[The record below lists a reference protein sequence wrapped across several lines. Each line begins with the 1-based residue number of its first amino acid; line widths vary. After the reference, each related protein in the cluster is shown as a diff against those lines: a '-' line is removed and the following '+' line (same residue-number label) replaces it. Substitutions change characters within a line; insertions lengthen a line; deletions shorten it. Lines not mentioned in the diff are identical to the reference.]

1 MWAGSLDIE
10 TVCKVSEGVLRY
22 VCKVRMSVGNIGVK
36 TAQNRQDWDV
46 CYAHTLEG
54 VPSGQW
60 QTLRAH
66 AEAVAKEAARF
77 AEAFGSPEA
86 ARLIGKVHDAGK
98 AHPAFQAYLRG
109 QGPGHPHAA
118 DGAKWLDAHVP
129 TLGRLLAY
137 TVDGH
142 HTGLP
147 DGVGDVTA
155 LVFHLCKAQEP
166 KGVEVE
172 PPKDVRTLLPE
183 FLRKDGNLKVWL
195 WVKMLYSCLVDAD
208 WLDTE
213 RFMAAARAA
222 TRPET
227 FDDLHTLLGRYHAH
241 MATFRADTPVNK
253 LRTDILQAVLAKAKN
268 APGLYTLTVPTGGG
282 KTLASLGFAL
292 EHAVANGKNK
302 VVYAIP
308 YSTIIE
314 QTSKT
319 LSDVLGARNVLEHHA
334 EAKWCEEKDEVAN
347 PLRQLTENWAGVPV
361 VVTTNVQFFES
372 FFSAQSSRCR
382 KLHNV
387 AGSVIILDEA
397 QKLPEKFLAPCA
409 ELLRRLVSDYGC
421 TVVLCTATQPDLSAF
436 GLKEATELA
445 PDVDGLYA
453 ALRRVDYHL
462 LGRMEWPAL
471 ADRIAHEQGAL
482 CVVNT
487 RQDAR
492 DLYEELAKRKGD
504 ATFHLSTWMCPAH
517 RRDTITQIRERLKAK
532 VPTYVV
538 STSLIEAGVDLDFPA
553 VFRALAGLDSLAQ
566 AAGRCNREGKL
577 LSPDGSPAHGQVY
590 LFEEPKPCVMGTL
603 RKAQQCTR
611 RLGDLEKCLHLPES
625 FKKYFACYYYDL
637 NDRGEDLLLQLK
649 TYPKDFPIAFRSVS
663 DRFHMIPN
671 EADITVFVPYGDKT
685 KTILEKVISHGLTKD
700 DFRALRGVGVQL
712 RHHDLLRLNAAFP
725 LKIFDWVSG
734 RPVEQKE
741 EECFYYAL
749 PDLKEVY
756 SLKTGLNLA
765 FDTLSPNDSCQ

>member
-1 MWAGSLDIE
+1 MKS
-10 TVCKVSEGVLRY
+10 KSENV
-22 VCKVRMSVGNIGVK
+22 
-36 TAQNRQDWDV
+36 DWST
-46 CYAHTLEG
+46 CYAHSKKG
-54 VPSGQW
+54 VPCEQW

-66 AEAVAKEAARF
+66 AEAVAELAAGF
-77 AEAFGSPEA
+77 AEPFRSSEA
-86 ARLIGKVHDAGK
+86 ARLVGKVHDAGK
-98 AHPAFQAYLRG
+98 SHPAFQAYLRG

-118 DGAKWLDAHVP
+118 DGAKWLDTHIPA
-129 TLGRLLAY
+129 LGRLLAY
-137 TVDGH
+137 MVDGH
-142 HTGLP
+142 HAGLP
-147 DGVGDVTA
+147 DGEGDATS
-155 LVFHLCKAQEP
+155 LTSHLCKAQEP
-166 KGVEVE
+166 QGVEAE
-172 PPKDVRTLLPE
+172 SPKDVRTLLPD

-213 RFMAAARAA
+213 RFMDAKRAES
-222 TRPET
+222 RPDA
-227 FDDLHTLLGRYHAH
+227 FDGLPTLLERYRAH
-241 MATFRADTPVNK
+241 MAAFRADTPVNK
-253 LRTDILQAVLAKAKN
+253 LRADVLHAVLAKAKN
-268 APGLYTLTVPTGGG
+268 APGLYALTVPTGGG

-292 EHAVANGKNK
+292 DHAVAHHKEK
-302 VVYAIP
+302 IIYAIP

-319 LSDVLGARNVLEHHA
+319 LSGVLGERNVLEHHA
-334 EAKWCEEKDEVAN
+334 EAKWRENKDEVAN

-372 FFSAQSSRCR
+372 FFAAQSSRCR

-397 QKLPEKFLAPCA
+397 QKLPENFLAPCA
-409 ELLRRLVSDYGC
+409 ELLRLLVSDYGC

-453 ALRRVDYHL
+453 ALRRVDYHE

-471 ADRIAHEQGAL
+471 ADRVAQERGAL

-492 DLYEELAKRKGD
+492 DLYAELAKRKDD

-517 RRDTITQIRERLKAK
+517 RRDTITKIRERLKAK

-566 AAGRCNREGKL
+566 AAGRCNREGRL
-577 LSPDGSPAHGQVY
+577 TNPDGTPAHGQVY

-603 RKAQQCTR
+603 RKAISATN
-611 RLGDLEKCLHLPES
+611 LLSEDLTEAPHRPAAFTAF
-625 FKKYFACYYYDL
+625 FKEYFNGL
-637 NDRGEDLLLQLK
+637 NDRGETILDHLQNPRNLR
-649 TYPKDFPIAFRSVS
+649 FRDVS
-663 DRFHMIPN
+663 DHFHMIPG
-671 EADITVFVPYGDKT
+671 EGEETVFVSYGDT
-685 KTILEKVISHGLTKD
+685 KAILREAIEVGLDRKRL
-700 DFRALRGVGVQL
+700 RALRGARVQVRRHAFAQLEPALVRL
-712 RHHDLLRLNAAFP
+712 RV
-725 LKIFDWVSG
+725 FDPTEGCMVDS
-734 RPVEQKE
+734 P
-741 EECFYYAL
+741 YYAL
-749 PDLKEVY
+749 PNLKGFY
-756 SLKTGLNLA
+756 SEETGLNVA
-765 FDTLSPNDSCQ
+765 FDTLSIDDTIYN

>member
-1 MWAGSLDIE
+1 MKS
-10 TVCKVSEGVLRY
+10 KSENV
-22 VCKVRMSVGNIGVK
+22 
-36 TAQNRQDWDV
+36 DWST
-46 CYAHTLEG
+46 CYAHSKKG
-54 VPSGQW
+54 VPCEQW

-66 AEAVAKEAARF
+66 AEAVAELAAGF
-77 AEAFGSPEA
+77 AEPFRSSEA
-86 ARLIGKVHDAGK
+86 ARLVGKVHDAGK
-98 AHPAFQAYLRG
+98 SHPAFQAYLRG

-118 DGAKWLDAHVP
+118 DGAKWLDTHISA
-129 TLGRLLAY
+129 LGRLLAY
-137 TVDGH
+137 MVDGH
-142 HTGLP
+142 HAGLP
-147 DGVGDVTA
+147 DGEGDATS
-155 LVFHLCKAQEP
+155 LTSHLCKAQEP
-166 KGVEVE
+166 QGVEAE
-172 PPKDVRTLLPE
+172 SPKDVRTLLPD

-213 RFMAAARAA
+213 RFMDAKRAES
-222 TRPET
+222 RPDA
-227 FDDLHTLLGRYHAH
+227 FDGLPTLLERYRAH
-241 MATFRADTPVNK
+241 MAAFRADTPVNK
-253 LRTDILQAVLAKAKN
+253 LRADVLHAVLAKAKN

-292 EHAVANGKNK
+292 DHAVAHHKEK
-302 VVYAIP
+302 IIYAIP

-319 LSDVLGARNVLEHHA
+319 LSGVLGERNVLEHHA
-334 EAKWCEEKDEVAN
+334 EAKWREGKDEVAN

-372 FFSAQSSRCR
+372 FFAAQSSRCR

-397 QKLPEKFLAPCA
+397 QKLPENFLAPCA
-409 ELLRRLVSDYGC
+409 ELLRLLVSDYGC

-453 ALRRVDYHL
+453 ALRRVDYHE

-471 ADRIAHEQGAL
+471 ADRVAQERGAL

-492 DLYEELAKRKGD
+492 DLYAELAKRKDD

-517 RRDTITQIRERLKAK
+517 RRDTITKIRERLKAK
-532 VPTYVV
+532 EPTYVV

-566 AAGRCNREGKL
+566 AAGRCNREGRL
-577 LSPDGSPAHGQVY
+577 TNPDGTPAHGQVY

-603 RKAQQCTR
+603 RKAISATNLLSAICKSNEP
-611 RLGDLEKCLHLPES
+611 RL
-625 FKKYFACYYYDL
+625 
-637 NDRGEDLLLQLK
+637 
-649 TYPKDFPIAFRSVS
+649 
-663 DRFHMIPN
+663 
-671 EADITVFVPYGDKT
+671 
-685 KTILEKVISHGLTKD
+685 
-700 DFRALRGVGVQL
+700 
-712 RHHDLLRLNAAFP
+712 
-725 LKIFDWVSG
+725 
-734 RPVEQKE
+734 
-741 EECFYYAL
+741 
-749 PDLKEVY
+749 
-756 SLKTGLNLA
+756 
-765 FDTLSPNDSCQ
+765 

>member
-1 MWAGSLDIE
+1 MNG
-10 TVCKVSEGVLRY
+10 
-22 VCKVRMSVGNIGVK
+22 K
-36 TAQNRQDWDV
+36 TIADWGA
-46 CYAHTLEG
+46 CYAHSKPGESE
-54 VPSGQW
+54 PSEHW

-66 AEAVAKEAARF
+66 AEGVEGRAARF
-77 AEAFGSPEA
+77 ADAFASKEA
-86 ARLIGKVHDAGK
+86 AGLIGKVHDAGK
-98 AHPAFQAYLRG
+98 IHPDFQAHLRG
-109 QGPGHPHAA
+109 ESRNHPHAA

-137 TVDGH
+137 AVDGH
-142 HTGLP
+142 HAGLP
-147 DGVGDVTA
+147 DGVGDATS
-155 LVFHLCKAQEP
+155 LTFHLCKAQEP
-166 KGVEVE
+166 QVVEAK
-172 PPKDVRTLLPE
+172 PPQTKEELLELLPP
-183 FLRKDGNLKVWL
+183 FIKNCAQKDTPRKLWL

-213 RFMAAARAA
+213 RFMDAGRAES
-222 TRPET
+222 RPET

-253 LRTDILQAVLAKAKN
+253 LRADILQAVLAKAKN

-292 EHAVANGKNK
+292 EHAVANEKRK
-302 VVYAIP
+302 IIYAIP

-334 EAKWCEEKDEVAN
+334 EAKWREEKNEVAN

-387 AGSVIILDEA
+387 ANSVIILDEA

-409 ELLRRLVSDYGC
+409 ELLHRLVSDYGC

-436 GLKEATELA
+436 TTQTNLSTFFNTATELA
-445 PDVDGLYA
+445 PDVNGLYA

-462 LGRMEWPAL
+462 LGRMEWDKL
-471 ADRIAHEQGAL
+471 AERIAQESGAL

-492 DLYEELAKRKGD
+492 DLYAKLAERKPGD
-504 ATFHLSTWMCPAH
+504 TFHLSTWMCPAH
-517 RRDTITQIRERLKAK
+517 RRDVITQIRGRLKAGT
-532 VPTYVV
+532 PTYVV

-577 LSPDGSPAHGQVY
+577 KNPDGSPAHGQVY
-590 LFEEPKPCVMGTL
+590 LFEESKPCAMGIIK
-603 RKAQQCTR
+603 KAQQITR
-611 RLGDLEKCLHLPES
+611 RLGDLTVALHKPES
-625 FKKYFACYYYDL
+625 FPRYFAFYYYDM
-637 NDRGEDLLLQLK
+637 NDLGKDIVRDLQQAY
-649 TYPKDFPIAFRSVS
+649 YPDFSIPFRTVS
-663 DRFHMIPN
+663 DKFHLISE
-671 EADITVFVPYGDKT
+671 EADVTLFVPYGKAKKT
-685 KTILEKVISHGLTKD
+685 LEEACTQGLTRERIRK
-700 DFRALRGVGVQL
+700 LRGVRLQVRRQTVEQL
-712 RHHDLLRLNAAFP
+712 GPAVP
-725 LKIFDWVSG
+725 LKILDLASG
-734 RPVEQKE
+734 ATIEPKKE
-741 EECFYYAL
+741 EGFYYAL
-749 PDLKEVY
+749 LDLEGAY
-756 SLKTGLNLA
+756 STDTGLNKD
-765 FDTLSPNDSCQ
+765 FDTLSMNDSLHI

>member
-1 MWAGSLDIE
+1 MTSWDECFAHSLD
-10 TVCKVSEGVLRY
+10 
-22 VCKVRMSVGNIGVK
+22 
-36 TAQNRQDWDV
+36 
-46 CYAHTLEG
+46 G
-54 VPSGQW
+54 VPQAQW

-66 AEAVAKEAARF
+66 AKGVQELCAKFAKDFASVEAA
-77 AEAFGSPEA
+77 S
-86 ARLIGKVHDAGK
+86 LIGQVHDAGK
-98 AHPAFQAYLRG
+98 VHPDFQAHLRG
-109 QGPGHPHAA
+109 EPRNHPHAA
-118 DGAKWLDAHVP
+118 DGAKWLDANVP

-137 TVDGH
+137 AVDGH
-142 HTGLP
+142 HAGLP
-147 DGVGDVTA
+147 DGVGDATS
-155 LVFHLCKAQEP
+155 LTSHLCDTPVPQD
-166 KGVEVE
+166 VEAT
-172 PPKDVRTLLPE
+172 PPKDTRTLLPT
-183 FLRKDGNLKVWL
+183 FITDCAPKDKPHKLWL
-195 WVKMLYSCLVDAD
+195 WVRMLYSCLVDAD

-213 RFMAAARAA
+213 RFMDTKRAA

-227 FDDLHTLLGRYHAH
+227 FDGLPTLLDRYRAH

-253 LRTDILQAVLAKAKN
+253 LRADILRAVLAKAQN

-292 EHAVANGKNK
+292 EHAVTHGKRK
-302 VVYAIP
+302 IIYAIP

-319 LSDVLGARNVLEHHA
+319 LSDILGERNVLEHHA
-334 EAKWCEEKDEVAN
+334 EAKWRETEDDIAI

-409 ELLRRLVSDYGC
+409 ELLRRLVADYGC

-436 GLKEATELA
+436 RLTGATELA

-462 LGRMEWPAL
+462 LGRMEWPDL
-471 ADRIAHEQGAL
+471 ADRIAREQGAL

-492 DLYEELAKRKGD
+492 DLYAELTALKPD
-504 ATFHLSTWMCPAH
+504 DTFHLSTWMCPAH
-517 RRDTITQIRERLKAK
+517 RRDVITAIRERLKAGT
-532 VPTYVV
+532 PTYVV

-590 LFEEPKPCVMGTL
+590 LFEEPKPCPIGTL
-603 RKAQQCTR
+603 RKAIFAAG
-611 RLGDLEKCLHLPES
+611 LLPEGLEDAPHHPAAFTAF
-625 FKKYFACYYYDL
+625 FKEYFNGL
-637 NDRGEDLLLQLK
+637 NDRGEDLLKKLQNPRNLR
-649 TYPKDFPIAFRSVS
+649 FRDVS
-663 DRFHMIPN
+663 EHFRMIPG
-671 EADITVFVPYGDKT
+671 EGEETLFVPYGDAKEVL
-685 KTILEKVISHGLTKD
+685 KEALEHGLTKD
-700 DFRALRGVGVQL
+700 RLRALRGARLQVRRRDLAQL
-712 RHHDLLRLNAAFP
+712 RAPTP
-725 LKIFDWVSG
+725 LMIFNPQTGQREAS
-734 RPVEQKE
+734 P
-741 EECFYYAL
+741 YYAL
-749 PDLKEVY
+749 PDLEGAY
-756 SLKTGLNLA
+756 SPETGLNLT
-765 FDTLSPNDSCQ
+765 FETLSADDLIDN

>member
-1 MWAGSLDIE
+1 MNG
-10 TVCKVSEGVLRY
+10 
-22 VCKVRMSVGNIGVK
+22 K
-36 TAQNRQDWDV
+36 TIADWGA
-46 CYAHTLEG
+46 CYAHSKLGESE
-54 VPSGQW
+54 PSEHW

-66 AEAVAKEAARF
+66 AEGVEGRAARF
-77 AEAFGSPEA
+77 ADAFASKEA
-86 ARLIGKVHDAGK
+86 AGLIGKVHDAGK
-98 AHPAFQAYLRG
+98 IHPDFQAHLRG
-109 QGPGHPHAA
+109 ESRNHPHAA

-137 TVDGH
+137 AVDGH
-142 HTGLP
+142 HAGLP
-147 DGVGDVTA
+147 DGVGGDTS
-155 LVFHLCKAQEP
+155 LTSHLCKAQEP
-166 KGVEVE
+166 QGVEVE
-172 PPKDVRTLLPE
+172 PPKDVRTLLPDFIKNGDRE
-183 FLRKDGNLKVWL
+183 EVPRKLWL

-213 RFMAAARAA
+213 RFMDAGRAES
-222 TRPET
+222 RPET

-292 EHAVANGKNK
+292 EHAVANEKRK
-302 VVYAIP
+302 IIYAIP

-334 EAKWCEEKDEVAN
+334 EAKWREEKDEVAN
-347 PLRQLTENWAGVPV
+347 PLCQLTENWAGVPV

-387 AGSVIILDEA
+387 ANSVIILDEA

-445 PDVDGLYA
+445 PDVAGLYA

-492 DLYEELAKRKGD
+492 DLYAELAKRKGD

-577 LSPDGSPAHGQVY
+577 KKPDGSPAHGQVY
-590 LFEEPKPCVMGTL
+590 FFEEPKPCVMGTL
-603 RKAQQCTR
+603 RKAIFAAG
-611 RLGDLEKCLHLPES
+611 LLPEGLTEAPHRPAAFTAF
-625 FKKYFACYYYDL
+625 FKEYFNGL
-637 NDRGEDLLLQLK
+637 NDRGETILDHLQNPRNLR
-649 TYPKDFPIAFRSVS
+649 FREVS
-663 DRFHMIPN
+663 EHFRMIPG
-671 EADITVFVPYGDKT
+671 EGEETVFVPYGEAK
-685 KTILEKVISHGLTKD
+685 KVLEEALEHGLTKARL
-700 DFRALRGVGVQL
+700 RALRGARLQVRRRDLAQL
-712 RHHDLLRLNAAFP
+712 RALTP
-725 LKIFDWVSG
+725 LKVFDPKTG
-734 RPVEQKE
+734 HCE
-741 EECFYYAL
+741 ESPYYAL
-749 PDLKEVY
+749 PDLKDAY
-756 SLKTGLNLA
+756 SPETGLNIT
-765 FDTLSPNDSCQ
+765 FETLSATDLIDN